1 MSLITIV
8 LVFMMAI
15 VVTVFISH
23 LLPVKIPLPLLQ
35 IAAGAGLAAGGFQV
49 DFDPH
54 IFLLLFIPP
63 LLFLDGWRIPK
74 DAFFSDLKPILS
86 LAIGLVLVTI
96 IGIGWF
102 IHWLIPAITVAAGFT
117 LAAILSPTDPVAVS
131 AVIVQG
137 SSDVSLYNIKQSDL
151 SVSVQGSGDVKL
163 AGAVERLR
171 IDIAGSGD
179 VNADQLMS
187 LSADV
192 HVRGSGDVRTWVCES
207 VKARVTGSGD
217 VVVWGNP
224 VDRDCSVVGSG
235 EIRFR

>member
-35 IAAGAGLAAGGFQV
+35 IAVGAGLAAGGFQV

-171 IDIAGSGD
+171 IDIAGSG
-179 VNADQLMS
+179 V
-187 LSADV
+187 
-192 HVRGSGDVRTWVCES
+192 
-207 VKARVTGSGD
+207 
-217 VVVWGNP
+217 
-224 VDRDCSVVGSG
+224 VDR
-235 EIRFR
+235 